1 MEGSVLS
8 FVPLAKE
15 ELEASAL
22 EFHCM
27 HIEVLP
33 DSAQLGGKSAHV
45 DVVEKALHGKHG
57 QENICESRFAI
68 LSDLNEIQ
76 FQSEHA
82 EVGVGVRL
90 ITRNPEDVL
99 VLLGRLPT
107 QIACGCSAVWACL

>member
-1 MEGSVLS
+1 MKDQC
-8 FVPLAKE
+8 FVRLAKE

-57 QENICESRFAI
+57 QENICESRLP
-68 LSDLNEIQ
+68 LSDC
-76 FQSEHA
+76 
-82 EVGVGVRL
+82 
-90 ITRNPEDVL
+90 
-99 VLLGRLPT
+99 
-107 QIACGCSAVWACL
+107 QIF

>member
-1 MEGSVLS
+1 MLS

-57 QENICESRFAI
+57 QENICESCCAI

-90 ITRNPEDVL
+90 ITGNPEDVL